1 MWKLWKTTPVSTEE
15 IEIRV
20 RALEAEVKAQNLEID
35 KLYNY
40 VRSSAGRIDRKKALM
55 DRTAGVEST
64 VDVLSEN
71 QILSMARGRNG

>member
-1 MWKLWKTTPVSTEE
+1 MWKLWKTRAFATEE
-15 IEIRV
+15 IEIRL

-55 DRTAGVEST
+55 DNAAGVDSQAPL
-64 VDVLSEN
+64 LSEDR
-71 QILSMARGRNG
+71 ILQMARGRHG